1 MVKLRNI
8 VEFIVS
14 NQLKDFDA
22 EYGFYNMI
30 VCFVPVEGYDFNKVY
45 LDYTINIETGE
56 AKIEYCDCRDEDDDK
71 HIFTI
76 ISTEEALKLRGL
88 A

>member
-1 MVKLRNI
+1 MVKLKNI
-8 VEFIVS
+8 VDFITN
-14 NQLKDFDA
+14 NQLEEFDA
-22 EYGFYNMI
+22 EYGFNNLI
-30 VCFVPVEGYDFNKVY
+30 VCFVPVKGYDFNKVY

-71 HIFTI
+71 HEFTI
-76 ISTEEALKLRGL
+76 INTEEALKLRGL